1 MQVWRGLAEM
11 TTGKLRRGDL
21 TTNSVGKIVSKK
33 KQSQEKKSSNLGR
46 FLIRT
51 KQTRRKRFNGKD
63 KY

>member
-1 MQVWRGLAEM
+1 MQVWGGDAQL
-11 TTGKLRRGDL
+11 TTGKLRRSDL

-51 KQTRRKRFNGKD
+51 KQARRKRFNGKD
-63 KY
+63 MY